1 MENKVYQACYT
12 RVGASCIGDVVSDQP
27 VTEGYQNIHCS
38 SDIPGKA
45 REVFEERRKT
55 VSSTS
60 AAYLKMQGL
69 SLFCDKNVYGAEFL
83 QYDLQTEDRS
93 GGGRPCFFDQTF
105 LIEDAYE
112 HLKTPEELI
121 YISEDNFGIDFQNA
135 SEQDKE
141 EFAASIEGRLRW
153 CIRNTAVIPRTLKF
167 DHPGRI
173 SAEAICKKY
182 NISKENADTYIMA
195 AYHQLFSR
203 EAQTSIFVKTDGSIS
218 MMKDM
223 LYLFMSMIP
232 YSARV
237 QISGGEY
244 CYEDQKGNNIY
255 FTDRIPSNGMFVDPL
270 TGEENVLKN
279 MSMDRFEERYPYIT
293 CVLSLDPADRTRYFD
308 TLEKGME
315 SLGITSANNWQRQH
329 LTLIH
334 LMITGRE
341 DPDNLIPILY
351 GLLKYP
357 VSHNEVWE
365 KSISDAVQTVILNK
379 VKLSEEMENMLMN
392 TVSSSGD
399 SISNEA
405 VLDYEASLLEKREVS
420 EACEALKAMSE
431 DRDKYERV
439 TRKLLKTGSGQALMH
454 EYYLREFNALK
465 EGTGDADLIAM
476 ANTVRG
482 IRQNADLL
490 DILAEQALIHSMK
503 ELDSNK
509 RPYGEISRELEQTI
523 RGIYKDRG
531 EQSAPAV
538 KKLRDRYY
546 HALMSDISGD
556 SLRSGEF
563 IDFFKTYGREYPDGV
578 RFLKALNA
586 LNAGKL
592 DKVKLYI
599 ESDLPDEYADRICS
613 FLVSRLRKYE
623 KDHNDYIRL
632 SLWLDFAGKM
642 RAVPANLMID
652 NRAMLLFDPYILDTD
667 LDEEEKLWSD
677 NLLRQT
683 IEIVKAR
690 MKEDPKYKKQLK
702 ESLEILK
709 TEADLRRKGEGGL
722 FSKLFGR

>member
-38 SDIPGKA
+38 SDIPGKV

-60 AAYLKMQGL
+60 ASYLKMQGL
-69 SLFCDKNVYGAEFL
+69 SLFCEKNVFGAEFL

-105 LIEDAYE
+105 LMDDAYE
-112 HLKTPEELI
+112 RLKKPEDLI
-121 YISEDNFGIDFQNA
+121 YVSEDNFGIDFQNA

-141 EFAASIEGRLRW
+141 EFKAGIEGRLRW
-153 CIRNTAVIPRTLKF
+153 CIRNTAAIPHTLKS
-167 DHPGRI
+167 DQPGHI
-173 SAEAICKKY
+173 SAEAICQKY
-182 NISKENADTYIMA
+182 EISKENADTYIMA
-195 AYHQLFSR
+195 VYHQLFSR
-203 EAQTSIFVKTDGSIS
+203 EAQTSIFVKTDGSVS

-223 LYLFMSMIP
+223 LYLFMCMIP

-237 QISGGEY
+237 KVSGGEY

-255 FTDRIPSNGMFVDPL
+255 FTERIPDKGMYVDPL

-279 MSMDRFEERYPYIT
+279 MSLDRFEERYPYIT
-293 CVLSLDPADRTRYFD
+293 CALSLDPADRTRYFD

-357 VSHNEVWE
+357 VAHNEVWE

-399 SISNEA
+399 SISNTA
-405 VLDYEASLLEKREVS
+405 VLDYEVSLLQKREIS
-420 EACEALKAMSE
+420 DACGALKAMSA
-431 DRDKYERV
+431 DRDKFDKV
-439 TRKLLKTGSGQALMH
+439 TQRLLKTNSGQALMH
-454 EYYLREFNALK
+454 EYYLQEFNALEK
-465 EGTGDADLIAM
+465 GSRDADLISM
-476 ANTVRG
+476 ANSVRG
-482 IRQNADLL
+482 IKQNADLL
-490 DILAEQALIHSMK
+490 DILAEQALDHSIK
-503 ELDSNK
+503 ELDSNRK
-509 RPYGEISRELEQTI
+509 PYSEISAELDHTI

-531 EQSAPAV
+531 EKSAPAV

-546 HALMSDISGD
+546 HALMSNISGD
-556 SLRSGEF
+556 ALRSGEF
-563 IDFFKTYGREYPDGV
+563 IDFFKAHGREYPDGV

-586 LNAGKL
+586 LNAGNL
-592 DKVKLYI
+592 DKLKQYI
-599 ESDLPDEYADRICS
+599 ESDLPDEYADRICG
-613 FLVSRLRKYE
+613 FLASRLRKYE
-623 KDHNDYIRL
+623 KDHNDYIPL
-632 SLWLDFAGKM
+632 SLWLKFAGKM
-642 RAVPANLMID
+642 RVIPANLMID
-652 NRAMLLFDPYILDTD
+652 NQAMLLFDPYTLDVD

-683 IEIVKAR
+683 IEIVKVR
-690 MKEDPKYKKQLK
+690 MKEDSRYKKQLK